1 MHYYMK
7 MTIRE
12 NVCKSG
18 WEREKE
24 KESVVMNVIFDLL
37 IQIIASGIPRARKQ
51 IDLQQNKKITWQ
63 ENCHYIIKR
72 FFVKM
77 QSMITIKTKSYRW

>member
-1 MHYYMK
+1 

-18 WEREKE
+18 WERERKKE
-24 KESVVMNVIFDLL
+24 KESIVMNVIFDLL

-77 QSMITIKTKSYRW
+77 QSMIMIKTKWYRW